1 MIAHPSIQDLSSE
14 AKLTLH
20 NASPLAIAGYR
31 RQMTFRTPGARRQ
44 DWVLGT
50 MGFALHRDA
59 NFSRFK
65 LILVEIATTRLIQR
79 RVISYRLLKKVK
91 ILGETSVKE
100 TISQCILLPAA
111 LSFSL
116 IGLAMNPAHLES
128 SYILEREVYASLNLT
143 YILYH
148 IFFEKSNFLFEWRF
162 LVRLT
167 ANLG

>member
-1 MIAHPSIQDLSSE
+1 MFLDAVMIAHPSIQDLSSE
-14 AKLTLH
+14 AELTLH

-79 RVISYRLLKKVK
+79 RVISYRLL
-91 ILGETSVKE
+91 
-100 TISQCILLPAA
+100 Q
-111 LSFSL
+111 
-116 IGLAMNPAHLES
+116 
-128 SYILEREVYASLNLT
+128 
-143 YILYH
+143 
-148 IFFEKSNFLFEWRF
+148 
-162 LVRLT
+162 
-167 ANLG
+167 

>member
-14 AKLTLH
+14 AELMLH

-44 DWVLGT
+44 DQNLGT

-100 TISQCILLPAA
+100 TVLQQTLLPAA

-116 IGLAMNPAHLES
+116 IGLSHEPGALGIIIYPRKGS
-128 SYILEREVYASLNLT
+128 V
-143 YILYH
+143 
-148 IFFEKSNFLFEWRF
+148 RF
-162 LVRLT
+162 S
-167 ANLG
+167 

>member
-14 AKLTLH
+14 AELITH
-20 NASPLAIAGYR
+20 DTSPLAIAGYR
-31 RQMTFRTPGARRQ
+31 RQMTFRIPGARRQ

-79 RVISYRLLKKVK
+79 RVISYRLLVKVK

-100 TISQCILLPAA
+100 TVLQQTLLPAA

-116 IGLAMNPAHLES
+116 IGLSHEPGALGIIIYPRKGS
-128 SYILEREVYASLNLT
+128 V
-143 YILYH
+143 
-148 IFFEKSNFLFEWRF
+148 RF
-162 LVRLT
+162 S
-167 ANLG
+167 